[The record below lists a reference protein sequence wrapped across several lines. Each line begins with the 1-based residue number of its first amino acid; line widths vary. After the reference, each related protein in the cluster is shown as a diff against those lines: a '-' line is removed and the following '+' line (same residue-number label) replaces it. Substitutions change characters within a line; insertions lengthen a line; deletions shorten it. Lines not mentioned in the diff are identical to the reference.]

1 MDTYRLCLTLLC
13 FGVLSQSVSA
23 QSFMECSDIELDT
36 ERLSCY
42 DAAAAAIK
50 ASIEKPQVG
59 SSEQRQ
65 EQRNAEVA
73 AIVFGE
79 EAAPEIVEEVPEQI
93 TFVIKDVLYTQR
105 RDTIFVAE
113 DGRLFKKI
121 SDTQV
126 TIKPGERVAIEDGFF
141 GAIFLVTEKGVRIK
155 VKER

>member
-13 FGVLSQSVSA
+13 CGLLSQSVSA

-113 DGRLFKKI
+113 DGRLFKKV
-121 SDTQV
+121 SNTQV
-126 TIKPGERVAIEDGFF
+126 TIKAGERVAIEDGFF
-141 GAIFLVTEKGVRIK
+141 GSIFLVTEKGVRIK

>member
-13 FGVLSQSVSA
+13 FGMLSQSVSA

-36 ERLSCY
+36 DRLSCY

-141 GAIFLVTEKGVRIK
+141 GAIFLVTERGVRIK

>member
-13 FGVLSQSVSA
+13 CGLLSQSVSA

-113 DGRLFKKI
+113 DGRLFKKV

-126 TIKPGERVAIEDGFF
+126 TIKAGERVAIEDGFF
-141 GAIFLVTEKGVRIK
+141 GSIFLVTERGVRIK

>member
-13 FGVLSQSVSA
+13 FGMLSQSVSA

-50 ASIEKPQVG
+50 ASLEKPQVG

-113 DGRLFKKI
+113 DGRLFKKT

-141 GAIFLVTEKGVRIK
+141 GSIFLVTEKGVRIK

>member
-13 FGVLSQSVSA
+13 FGMLSQSVSA

-113 DGRLFKKI
+113 DGRLFKKV

-126 TIKPGERVAIEDGFF
+126 TIKAGERVAIEDGFF
-141 GAIFLVTEKGVRIK
+141 GSIFLVTEKGVRIK

>member
-13 FGVLSQSVSA
+13 FGMLSQSVSA

-36 ERLSCY
+36 DRLSCY

-65 EQRNAEVA
+65 KQRNAEVA

>member
-1 MDTYRLCLTLLC
+1 MDTYRNGLILATLAFIC
-13 FGVLSQSVSA
+13 VEAGA
-23 QSFMECSDIELDT
+23 QSFMECADIEDDSN
-36 ERLSCY
+36 RLGCY
-42 DAAAAAIK
+42 DNAAAAIK
-50 ASIEKPQVG
+50 ASLEKPQVG

-79 EAAPEIVEEVPEQI
+79 EQAPEIIEEVPEQI
-93 TFVIKDVLYTQR
+93 TFIIKDVLFTQQ
-105 RDTIFVAE
+105 RDTIFIAE
-113 DGRLFKKI
+113 DGRLFKKM

-126 TIKPGERVAIEDGFF
+126 TIKRGERVSIEDGFF

>member
-13 FGVLSQSVSA
+13 FGMLSQSVSA

-121 SDTQV
+121 SDTQG

-141 GAIFLVTEKGVRIK
+141 GAISLVTEKGVRIK

>member
-13 FGVLSQSVSA
+13 CGLLSQSVSA

-79 EAAPEIVEEVPEQI
+79 QAAPEIVEEVPEQI

-113 DGRLFKKI
+113 DGRLFKKV

-126 TIKPGERVAIEDGFF
+126 TIKAGERVAIEDGFF
-141 GAIFLVTEKGVRIK
+141 GSIFLVTEKGVRIK

>member
-13 FGVLSQSVSA
+13 FGMLSQSVSA

>member
-1 MDTYRLCLTLLC
+1 MDTYRNGLIFTLLTLVCLEA
-13 FGVLSQSVSA
+13 GA
-23 QSFMECSDIELDT
+23 QSFMECADIEDDSNC
-36 ERLSCY
+36 LSCY
-42 DAAAAAIK
+42 DSAAAAIK
-50 ASIEKPQVG
+50 TSLEKPQAG

-79 EAAPEIVEEVPEQI
+79 EQAPEIIEEVPKQI
-93 TFVIKDVLYTQR
+93 TFIIKDVLFTQQR
-105 RDTIFVAE
+105 ETIFIAE

-121 SDTQV
+121 ADTRV
-126 TIKPGERVAIEDGFF
+126 TIKRGERVSIEDGFF

>member
-1 MDTYRLCLTLLC
+1 MDTYRNGLIFTLLTLVCLEA
-13 FGVLSQSVSA
+13 GA
-23 QSFMECSDIELDT
+23 QSFMECADIEGDSN
-36 ERLSCY
+36 RLSCY
-42 DAAAAAIK
+42 DSAAAAIK
-50 ASIEKPQVG
+50 TSLEKPQAG

-79 EAAPEIVEEVPEQI
+79 EQAPEIIEEVPEQI
-93 TFVIKDVLYTQR
+93 TFIIKDVLFTQQR
-105 RDTIFVAE
+105 ETIFIAE

-121 SDTQV
+121 ADTRV
-126 TIKPGERVAIEDGFF
+126 TIKRGERVSIEDGFF

>member
-1 MDTYRLCLTLLC
+1 MDTYRNGLIFATLALICLEAN
-13 FGVLSQSVSA
+13 A
-23 QSFMECSDIELDT
+23 QSFMECADIEDDAS
-36 ERLSCY
+36 RLSCY
-42 DAAAAAIK
+42 DNAAAAIK
-50 ASIEKPQVG
+50 ASLEKPQTG

-79 EAAPEIVEEVPEQI
+79 EQAPEIIEEVPEQI
-93 TFVIKDVLYTQR
+93 TFIIKDVLFTER

-121 SDTQV
+121 ADTRV
-126 TIKPGERVAIEDGFF
+126 TIKPGERVSIEDGFF

>member
-1 MDTYRLCLTLLC
+1 MDTYRNGLIFVALALVCLE
-13 FGVLSQSVSA
+13 VNA
-23 QSFMECSDIELDT
+23 QSFMECADIEDDAN
-36 ERLSCY
+36 RLSCY
-42 DAAAAAIK
+42 DNAAAAIK
-50 ASIEKPQVG
+50 ASLEKPQAG

-79 EAAPEIVEEVPEQI
+79 EQAPEIIEEVPEQI
-93 TFVIKDVLYTQR
+93 TFIIKDVLFTQR

-121 SDTQV
+121 ADTRV
-126 TIKPGERVAIEDGFF
+126 TIKPGERVSIEDGFF

>member
-1 MDTYRLCLTLLC
+1 MDTYRYSLMFTLLTLVC
-13 FGVLSQSVSA
+13 VEASA
-23 QSFMECSDIELDT
+23 QSFMECADIEDDSS
-36 ERLSCY
+36 RLSCY
-42 DAAAAAIK
+42 DNAAAAIK
-50 ASIEKPQVG
+50 ASLEKPQAG

-79 EAAPEIVEEVPEQI
+79 EQAPEIIEEVPEQI
-93 TFVIKDVLYTQR
+93 TFIIKDVLFTQQ
-105 RDTIFVAE
+105 RDTIFIAE

-121 SDTQV
+121 SDTQI
-126 TIKPGERVAIEDGFF
+126 TIKRGERVSIEDGFF

>member
-13 FGVLSQSVSA
+13 CGLLSQSVSA

-113 DGRLFKKI
+113 DGRLFKKV

-126 TIKPGERVAIEDGFF
+126 TMKAGERVAIEDGFF
-141 GAIFLVTEKGVRIK
+141 GSIFLVTEKGVRIK

>member
-1 MDTYRLCLTLLC
+1 MDTYRNGLIFTLLTLVCLEA
-13 FGVLSQSVSA
+13 GA
-23 QSFMECSDIELDT
+23 QSFMECADIEGDSN
-36 ERLSCY
+36 RLSCY
-42 DAAAAAIK
+42 DNAAAAIK
-50 ASIEKPQVG
+50 ASLEKPQAG

-79 EAAPEIVEEVPEQI
+79 EQAPEIIEEVPKQI
-93 TFVIKDVLYTQR
+93 TFIIKDVLFTQQR
-105 RDTIFVAE
+105 ETIFIAE

-121 SDTQV
+121 ADTRV
-126 TIKPGERVAIEDGFF
+126 TIKRGERVSIEDGFF